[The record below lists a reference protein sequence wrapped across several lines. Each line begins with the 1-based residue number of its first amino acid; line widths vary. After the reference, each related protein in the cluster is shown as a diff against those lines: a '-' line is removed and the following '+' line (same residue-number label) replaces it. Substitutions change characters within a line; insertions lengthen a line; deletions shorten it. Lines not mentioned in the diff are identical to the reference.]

1 MTAHPLSQRIADV
14 LALQP
19 EAPALEYEG
28 YWVSWGE
35 LAEMADSIGCL
46 AGGGNQQPQIGIL
59 LRNRPAQVATLLGVL
74 QCGATVVVINP
85 ARGDERTKVDVA
97 ELDLSLIVGE
107 PDDLAMLGKSPATT
121 TVASI
126 SHPDGA
132 PKVVAGAQVRTDHD
146 VRPGVAVRML
156 TSGTTGPPKRVDL
169 TYDMLAHSVMG
180 PAGDRP
186 PAPTELRRG
195 VAIVNSPLVHIGGVF
210 RILQCVAEARPFVL
224 LERFELDRWAEAVRA
239 HRPHAVSLVPTA
251 LRMVLHSGLRRED
264 LASIR
269 AVTSGTAPLSAED
282 ADAFAEK
289 YGIPVLTSYAATEF
303 GGGVAG
309 WTLPDHQKYWRA
321 KRGSVGR
328 ANPGAQLRVVDDD
341 GSPLGPDQVGLLEVK
356 PGQLGPS
363 ANWMRTTDMARIDAD
378 GFLWIIGR
386 ADQAIIRGGFKVLPD
401 DVRAALESHPAV
413 AGAAVVGRRDDRLG
427 ETPVAMVEL
436 REPAAVDAG
445 ALTDFLRTRLARYEI
460 PTDIAIVAELPRT
473 PSGKPDLRAVRRF
486 FTDTVSATP
495 GDHAE

>member
-1 MTAHPLSQRIADV
+1 VTAHPLSQRIADV

-19 EAPALEYEG
+19 DAPALEYEG
-28 YWVSWGE
+28 HWVSWGE
-35 LAEMADSIGCL
+35 LAETAHRIRRLVGDS
-46 AGGGNQQPQIGIL
+46 NQQPQIGIL
-59 LRNRPAQVATLLGVL
+59 LRNRPAQVAALLGVL

-85 ARGDERTKVDVA
+85 ARGDERTKADVA
-97 ELDLSLIVGE
+97 QLDLPLVVGD
-107 PDDLAMLGKSPATT
+107 PDDLAMLGKSPAA

-126 SHPDGA
+126 SDIA
-132 PKVVAGAQVRTDHD
+132 TEPKVVVAGEARVDHD

-180 PAGDRP
+180 PANDRP

-239 HRPHAVSLVPTA
+239 HRPRAVSLVPTA

-282 ADAFAEK
+282 ADAFTEK

-309 WTLPDHQKYWRA
+309 WTLPDHQKYWQA

-341 GSPLGPDQVGLLEVK
+341 GTPLGPDQVGLLEVK

-363 ANWMRTTDMARIDAD
+363 PNWMRTTDMARIDAD

-401 DVRAALESHPAV
+401 DVRAALERHPAV

-436 REPAAVDAG
+436 REPAAADAA

-473 PSGKPDLRAVRRF
+473 PSGKPDLTAVRRF

>member
-1 MTAHPLSQRIADV
+1 VTVHPLSQRIADV

-19 EAPALEYEG
+19 DAPALEYEG
-28 YWVSWGE
+28 HWVSWGE
-35 LAEMADSIGCL
+35 LGEMADRIGFRV
-46 AGGGNQQPQIGIL
+46 GGGNQQPQIGIL

-74 QCGATVVVINP
+74 RCGATVVVINP
-85 ARGDERTKVDVA
+85 ARGEERTKADVA
-97 ELDLSLIVGE
+97 ELGLPLIVGE

-121 TVASI
+121 VASI
-126 SHPDGA
+126 SHLA
-132 PKVVAGAQVRTDHD
+132 AEPKVDAGAQVQTDHE

-156 TSGTTGPPKRVDL
+156 TSGTTGPPKRIDL

-186 PAPTELRRG
+186 PAPAELRRG

-224 LERFELDRWAEAVRA
+224 LERFELDRWAEAVRR
-239 HRPHAVSLVPTA
+239 HRPRAVSLVPTA
-251 LRMVLHSGLRRED
+251 LRMVLHSGLPRED

-282 ADAFAEK
+282 ADAFTEK

-413 AGAAVVGRRDDRLG
+413 AGAAVVGRRDERLG

-445 ALTDFLRTRLARYEI
+445 ALADFLRTRLARYEI

-473 PSGKPDLRAVRRF
+473 PSGKPDLSAVRRF
-486 FTDTVSATP
+486 FTDAVSATQ

>member
-1 MTAHPLSQRIADV
+1 VTAHPLSRRIADV
-14 LALQP
+14 LRLQP
-19 EAPALEYEG
+19 DAPALEHEG
-28 YWVSWGE
+28 QWVSWGG
-35 LAEMADSIGCL
+35 LGRMAHRIGSL
-46 AGGGNQQPQIGIL
+46 VGDGNQHPQIGIL

-74 QCGATVVVINP
+74 QCEATVVVINP
-85 ARGDERTKVDVA
+85 ARGDARTKADVNQ
-97 ELDLSLIVGE
+97 LGLPMIVGE
-107 PDDLAMLGKSPATT
+107 PDDLAMLGEPSAATA
-121 TVASI
+121 VSI
-126 SHPDGA
+126 SDLTA
-132 PKVVAGAQVRTDHD
+132 EPKVVATGHARADHD

-180 PAGDRP
+180 PEDQRSP
-186 PAPTELRRG
+186 SPTELRRG

-224 LERFELDRWAEAVRA
+224 LERFELNRWAEAVRT
-239 HRPHAVSLVPTA
+239 HRPRAVSLVPTA
-251 LRMVLHSGLRRED
+251 LRMVLHSDLRRED

-269 AVTSGTAPLSAED
+269 AVTSGTAPLSAQD
-282 ADAFAEK
+282 ADAFTEK
-289 YGIPVLTSYAATEF
+289 FGIPVLTSYAATEF

-309 WTLPDHQKYWRA
+309 WTLADHQKYWRA

-328 ANPGAQLRVVDDD
+328 ANPGAQLRVVDED
-341 GSPLGPDQVGLLEVK
+341 GTPLGSDRVGLLEVK

-363 ANWMRTTDMARIDAD
+363 AKWMRTTDMARIDAD

-386 ADQAIIRGGFKVLPD
+386 ADQAIIRGGFKVMPD
-401 DVRAALESHPAV
+401 DIRAALESHPAV

-436 REPAAVDAG
+436 RQPASADAG
-445 ALTDFLRTRLARYEI
+445 ALADFLRTRLARYEI
-460 PTDIAIVAELPRT
+460 PTDIAIVAGLPRT
-473 PSGKPDLRAVRRF
+473 PSGKPDLSAVRRF
-486 FTDTVSATP
+486 FADTVSAAQ

>member
-1 MTAHPLSQRIADV
+1 MTAHPLSRRIADV
-14 LALQP
+14 LRLQP
-19 EAPALEYEG
+19 DAPALEYEG
-28 YWVSWGE
+28 QWVSWGE
-35 LAEMADSIGCL
+35 LGRTADRIGSL
-46 AGGGNQQPQIGIL
+46 VGDGNQQPQIGIL
-59 LRNRPAQVATLLGVL
+59 LRNRPAQVATLLGTL

-85 ARGDERTKVDVA
+85 ARGDERTKADVNQ
-97 ELDLSLIVGE
+97 LGLPMIVGE
-107 PDDLAMLGKSPATT
+107 PDDLAMLGEPSAAT
-121 TVASI
+121 VVSI
-126 SHPDGA
+126 SDLA
-132 PKVVAGAQVRTDHD
+132 AEPKVVATAEARTDHD

-180 PAGDRP
+180 PEDQRSP
-186 PAPTELRRG
+186 SPTELRRG

-224 LERFELDRWAEAVRA
+224 LERFELNRWAEAVRT
-239 HRPHAVSLVPTA
+239 HRPRAVSLVPTA
-251 LRMVLHSGLRRED
+251 LRMVLHSDLRRED
-264 LASIR
+264 LASIS

-282 ADAFAEK
+282 ADAFTEK
-289 YGIPVLTSYAATEF
+289 FGIPVLTSYAATEF

-328 ANPGAQLRVVDDD
+328 ANPGAQLRVVDED
-341 GSPLGPDQVGLLEVK
+341 GTPLGPDLVGLLEVK

-363 ANWMRTTDMARIDAD
+363 VKWMRTTDMARIDTD

-386 ADQAIIRGGFKVLPD
+386 ADQAIIRGGFKVMPD

-413 AGAAVVGRRDDRLG
+413 ACAAVVGRRDDRLG

-436 REPAAVDAG
+436 REPASADAG
-445 ALTDFLRTRLARYEI
+445 ALADFLRTRLARYEI
-460 PTDIAIVAELPRT
+460 PTDIAIVAGLPRT
-473 PSGKPDLRAVRRF
+473 PSGKPDLSAVRRF
-486 FTDTVSATP
+486 FADTVSAAQ